1 MESQDLVT
9 SNSTTNLTSSSLRTS
24 DLRNS
29 ESINGLSVTTSTS
42 NAELDLRDLGKQLSI
57 GVTREVGVWG
67 SIIMLI

>member
-1 MESQDLVT
+1 M
-9 SNSTTNLTSSSLRTS
+9 SSLRTS